1 MTSRLLAAVLAVVL
15 GALGTSPVRAD
26 DAPPRNVA
34 AWLPYWV
41 FDGALDEA
49 AAHAGLMDSASPFW
63 FDAASC
69 RRIVGKPTSG
79 SRAAVD
85 RLHARGL
92 TVLPSVTAGG
102 LPPRLAVQCLGNE
115 SNRTQHVRRLVRVA
129 LSGDYDGLDLD
140 YENLALTTDETQAR
154 RVRRAFTSFVVD
166 LCRALHRRDLT
177 CSVTV
182 MPRTDETFSVWRG
195 KLIPAVYDYAK
206 LAEVADEV
214 RVMAYDQHAYEYGPG
229 PVAGWRWV
237 DEVVTFALTEIPAEQ
252 LRLGVPTYARDFA
265 RGGHVSLSGDE
276 ARALAR
282 RHGARIRWSAEQR
295 ESWFVYRTGGVRHE
309 VWFSSPRAVAAR
321 ARLADRL
328 GLRGSSLWA
337 AGLDAAGTWTALENR

>member
-1 MTSRLLAAVLAVVL
+1 MALLTLAV
-15 GALGTSPVRAD
+15 ALTPALAHAD
-26 DAPPRNVA
+26 EDPPRNVG

-41 FDGALDEA
+41 FDSALDEA
-49 AAHAGLMDSASPFW
+49 AAHAGLMDTASPFW

-85 RLHARGL
+85 RLHDRGL

-102 LPPRLAVQCLGNE
+102 LPPRRAIQCFGDE
-115 SNRTQHVRRLVRVA
+115 TNRTGHVRRLVRLA

-154 RVRRAFTSFVVD
+154 RVRRVFTLFVDD

-182 MPRTDETFSVWRG
+182 MPRTDESFYVWRG
-195 KLIPAVYDYAK
+195 KLIPAVYDYK
-206 LAEVADEV
+206 RLAEVADEV
-214 RVMAYDQHAYEYGPG
+214 RVMAYDQHAYEFGPG
-229 PVAGWRWV
+229 PVAGWPWV
-237 DEVVTFALTEIPAEQ
+237 NDVVTFALTEIPAER

-265 RGGHVSLSGDE
+265 RGGHVSLSGNE

-282 RHGARIRWSAEQR
+282 RHDARIRWSAEER
-295 ESWFVYRTGGVRHE
+295 ESWFTYRSGGVRHE

-328 GLRGSSLWA
+328 GLLGSALWA
-337 AGLDAAGTWTALENR
+337 AGLDADGTWKALENR

>member
-1 MTSRLLAAVLAVVL
+1 MALVALALVALVAL
-15 GALGTSPVRAD
+15 GASPAQAD
-26 DAPPRNVA
+26 DEPPRNVS

-41 FDGALDEA
+41 FDDAVDEA
-49 AAHAGLMDSASPFW
+49 VAHAGLMDSASPFW

-79 SRAAVD
+79 SRSAVD
-85 RLHARGL
+85 RLHSRGL

-102 LPPRLAVQCLGNE
+102 LSPRRAVQCLGDD
-115 SNRTQHVRRLVRVA
+115 SHRTQHVRRLVRLA

-154 RVRRAFTSFVVD
+154 RVRRAFTAFVVD

-182 MPRTDETFSVWRG
+182 MPRTDESFSVWRG
-195 KLIPAVYDYAK
+195 KLTPAVYDYK
-206 LAEVADEV
+206 RLAEVADEV
-214 RVMAYDQHAYEYGPG
+214 RVMAYDQHADEYGPG
-229 PVAGWRWV
+229 PVAGWPWV
-237 DEVVTFALTEIPAEQ
+237 DEVVGFALTEIPAER

-265 RGGHVSLSGDE
+265 RGGHVSLSGTE

-295 ESWFVYRTGGVRHE
+295 ESWFVYRAAGVRHE
-309 VWFSSPRAVAAR
+309 VWFSGPRAVAAR

-328 GLRGSSLWA
+328 GLLGSSLWA
-337 AGLDAAGTWTALENR
+337 AGLGAAGTWTALQNR